1 MHQIIESQ
9 ARCSMRRNVAMTR
22 LSTAFG
28 RLFDA
33 LAVVAA
39 LILLAMVIVVTA
51 DIVLRNTVGGG
62 FTWANEVSEYA
73 LYLMTLLTA
82 PWLLR
87 RGQHV
92 RLDIILTLV
101 PPRVAWLMEAVG
113 DLLGFAVCV
122 VLIRYGFAMTYDSWR
137 LGAITIKN
145 LVFPEWWLLAP
156 LPATF
161 VLLAIEFVFR
171 FDRLLKGARDAPHR
185 SHVGELTA

>member
-1 MHQIIESQ
+1 MS
-9 ARCSMRRNVAMTR
+9 R
-22 LSTAFG
+22 LSTALG

-33 LAVVAA
+33 LAVIAA

-51 DIVLRNTVGGG
+51 DIVLRNTVRGG
-62 FTWANEVSEYA
+62 FAWANEVSEYA

-92 RLDIILTLV
+92 RIDIILTLV
-101 PPRVAWLMEAVG
+101 PARVAWLMEAVG

-137 LGAITIKN
+137 LDAITIKN

-156 LPATF
+156 LPVTF
-161 VLLAIEFVFR
+161 LLLAIEFLFR
-171 FDRLLKGARDAPHR
+171 FDRLLRGTRARRIEAT
-185 SHVGELTA
+185 SVS

>member
-1 MHQIIESQ
+1 
-9 ARCSMRRNVAMTR
+9 MTR
-22 LSTAFG
+22 LSTIFG
-28 RLFDA
+28 KLFDA
-33 LAVVAA
+33 LATIAA
-39 LILLAMVIVVTA
+39 LILLAMVVTVTA
-51 DIVLRNTVGGG
+51 DIVLRNTVRGGG
-62 FTWANEVSEYA
+62 ISWANEVSEYS

-101 PPRVAWLMEAVG
+101 PARVAWLMEAVG
-113 DLLGFAVCV
+113 DLLGFAVSV

-156 LPATF
+156 LPVVFA
-161 VLLAIEFVFR
+161 LLAVEFIFR
-171 FDRLLKGARDAPHR
+171 FDRLLRGERARRIEAT
-185 SHVGELTA
+185 SVS

>member
-1 MHQIIESQ
+1 
-9 ARCSMRRNVAMTR
+9 MTR
-22 LSTAFG
+22 LSAAFG
-28 RLFDA
+28 RLFNA
-33 LAVVAA
+33 LAIAAA
-39 LILLAMVIVVTA
+39 LILLGMVVIVTA
-51 DIVLRNTVGGG
+51 DIVLRNTMGRGIV
-62 FTWANEVSEYA
+62 WANEVSEYS

-101 PPRVAWLMEAVG
+101 PARVAWLMEAVG
-113 DLLGFAVCV
+113 DLLGFVVCV
-122 VLIRYGFAMTYDSWR
+122 VLIRYGFAMSYDSWR

-171 FDRLLKGARDAPHR
+171 FDRLMRGEQARRVEAT
-185 SHVGELTA
+185 SVS

>member
-1 MHQIIESQ
+1 
-9 ARCSMRRNVAMTR
+9 MTR
-22 LSTAFG
+22 LSAIFG

-33 LAVVAA
+33 LAIAAA
-39 LILLAMVIVVTA
+39 LILLAMVAVVTA
-51 DIVLRNTVGGG
+51 DIVLRNTTRWG
-62 FTWANEVSEYA
+62 FAWANEVSEYA

-113 DLLGFAVCV
+113 DALGFCVSV
-122 VLIRYGFAMTYDSWR
+122 VLVRYGIAMTADSAR

-161 VLLAIEFVFR
+161 ALLAIEFVFR
-171 FDRLLKGARDAPHR
+171 FDRLLKGERTRRIEAT
-185 SHVGELTA
+185 SVS

>member
-1 MHQIIESQ
+1 
-9 ARCSMRRNVAMTR
+9 MTR
-22 LSTAFG
+22 LSLIFG

-33 LAVVAA
+33 LAIIAA
-39 LILLAMVIVVTA
+39 LILLAMVITVTA
-51 DIVLRNTVGGG
+51 DIVLRNTLRTGIS
-62 FTWANEVSEYA
+62 WANEVSEYS

-101 PPRVAWLMEAVG
+101 PARIAWLMEAVG
-113 DLLGFAVCV
+113 DVLGFAVSV
-122 VLIRYGFAMTYDSWR
+122 VLVRYGIAMTFDSWR

-156 LPATF
+156 LPLTF
-161 VLLAIEFVFR
+161 ALIAVEFVFR
-171 FDRLLKGARDAPHR
+171 FDRLLR
-185 SHVGELTA
+185 GERGRRIEATSVS

>member
-1 MHQIIESQ
+1 
-9 ARCSMRRNVAMTR
+9 MTR
-22 LSTAFG
+22 LTAAFG

-33 LAVVAA
+33 LAMAAA
-39 LILLAMVIVVTA
+39 LILLGMVVTVTA

-62 FTWANEVSEYA
+62 LVWANEVSEYS

-101 PPRVAWLMEAVG
+101 PARVAWLMEAVG
-113 DLLGFAVCV
+113 DLLGLTVCI
-122 VLIRYGFAMTYDSWR
+122 VLVRYGFAMSYDSWR

-161 VLLAIEFVFR
+161 VLLVIEFIFR
-171 FDRLLKGARDAPHR
+171 FDRLLRGERARRIEAT
-185 SHVGELTA
+185 SVS

>member
-1 MHQIIESQ
+1 
-9 ARCSMRRNVAMTR
+9 MTR

-28 RLFDA
+28 RLCDA
-33 LAVVAA
+33 LAVLAA

-51 DIVLRNTVGGG
+51 DIVLRNTLGGG
-62 FTWANEVSEYA
+62 FAWANEVSEYA

-92 RLDIILTLV
+92 RIDIMLTLV
-101 PPRVAWLMEAVG
+101 PPQIAWLMEAVG

-161 VLLAIEFVFR
+161 LLLAIEFVFR
-171 FDRLLKGARDAPHR
+171 FDRLLKGARAR
-185 SHVGELTA
+185 RIEATSVS

>member
-1 MHQIIESQ
+1 
-9 ARCSMRRNVAMTR
+9 MRAEQMTR
-22 LSTAFG
+22 LSAAFG

-33 LAVVAA
+33 LAMAAA
-39 LILLAMVIVVTA
+39 LILLGMVVTVTA

-62 FTWANEVSEYA
+62 LVWANEVSEYS

-101 PPRVAWLMEAVG
+101 PARVAWLMEAVG
-113 DLLGFAVCV
+113 DLLGLTVCI
-122 VLIRYGFAMTYDSWR
+122 VLVRYGFAMSYDSWR

-161 VLLAIEFVFR
+161 VLLVIEFIFR
-171 FDRLLKGARDAPHR
+171 FDRLLRGERARRIEAT
-185 SHVGELTA
+185 SVS